1 MDQRAVL
8 RRLRLADY
16 DGWMAVWQR
25 SGLHSI
31 RPLGRDSREAFERQF
46 ASGIHTMLGLEVGSE
61 LVGVVLTTHDGR
73 KGWINR
79 LAVVPEFRRQ
89 GHASRLVGEAERL
102 LREQGMTVIALMI
115 EPGNEASLALFNQL
129 GYVEL
134 EGGIHYLT
142 KRESEDA

>member
-1 MDQRAVL
+1 
-8 RRLRLADY
+8 
-16 DGWMAVWQR
+16 
-25 SGLHSI
+25 
-31 RPLGRDSREAFERQF
+31 
-46 ASGIHTMLGLEVGSE
+46 MLGLEVGGE
-61 LVGVVLTTHDGR
+61 LVGVVLNTHDGR

-89 GHASRLVGEAERL
+89 GHATRLVREAERL

-142 KRESEDA
+142 KRDSEDA